1 MRVVPDF
8 CYHRNR
14 TGFTEFHTLQSTLE
28 TASMVKLSVRF
39 RSIKMT
45 ESKIIPAPP
54 QLFRSLV
61 AGFDTI
67 TNHIAL
73 ILFPIGLDLLFWL
86 GPRLS
91 LKHLIDQWVGEVI
104 KQSLSIA
111 PDAETL
117 GMLESAQELWS
128 SAGDHFN
135 LFVALKSYP
144 IGIPS
149 LMASI
154 LPLEMPLGTAKF
166 IEIESLVNVTLM
178 FLGFSFIGLMLGSL
192 FFLFVS
198 EAAVQGE
205 IRLQRIIKDW
215 PWTSLQVLL
224 LTLTLFVLFFA
235 VSIPAG
241 CVISFAVLGSMVLGQ
256 CAILM
261 YAGFL
266 IWIIFPLLFSAHG
279 IFVNRQKVWMS
290 IKRGINV
297 TRLTLPT
304 TSLFFLIA
312 LLLIQGLDFLWRVP
326 PTSSWLMLIGLA
338 GHAFVSTGLI
348 SASFIYY
355 RAADRWISSL
365 NQQNTLAQVS
375 NPE

>member
-1 MRVVPDF
+1 M
-8 CYHRNR
+8 
-14 TGFTEFHTLQSTLE
+14 
-28 TASMVKLSVRF
+28 
-39 RSIKMT
+39 MT
-45 ESKIIPAPP
+45 ESEIIPAPP

-73 ILFPIGLDLLFWL
+73 ILFPIALDILFWL

-91 LKHLIDQWVGEVI
+91 LKHLIDQWVGEVVT
-104 KQSLSIA
+104 QSLSIA
-111 PDAETL
+111 PDAETV

-128 SAGDHFN
+128 TAGDHFN
-135 LFVALKSYP
+135 LLISLKSYP
-144 IGIPS
+144 VGIPS
-149 LMASI
+149 LMTSI
-154 LPLEMPLGTAKF
+154 LPLEMPLGVPKS
-166 IEIESLVNVTLM
+166 IEIESLLNVALL
-178 FLGFSFIGLMLGSL
+178 FLGFSLIGLMMGSL

-198 EAAVQGE
+198 EAAVHGE
-205 IRLQRIIKDW
+205 IQLQRIIKDW
-215 PWTSLQVLL
+215 PWTTLQVIL
-224 LTLTLFVLFFA
+224 LTLTLLILFFA

-241 CVISFAVLGSMVLGQ
+241 CVISFAVMGSMVLGQ

-266 IWIIFPLLFSAHG
+266 VWIIFPLLFSAHG

-290 IKRGINV
+290 IKQGIHV

-312 LLLIQGLDFLWRVP
+312 IFLVQGLDFLWRVP
-326 PTSSWLMLIGLA
+326 PASSWLMLIGLA

-355 RAADRWISSL
+355 RAADRWIRSL
-365 NQQNTLAQVS
+365 NQQNPITQYS
-375 NPE
+375 EK